1 MNIYNQKKVY
11 LILAVLP
18 FLPACGVDFK
28 KIEAKA
34 HAINNYEQ
42 VSLKLAKE
50 NRELKMEV
58 KRLEYE
64 LQKYKHNVGGH
75 DLAKATHDSHEA
87 PVAHSDNHGN
97 AGHENHEV
105 KREVASVHAMPQEK
119 APVTNKDFVEYATYK
134 WHADDMKRIADK
146 EFKEKNY
153 EKAAQ
158 FYTQLIEHYPNY
170 KNLNDEY
177 YFRAGVASFESGI
190 HHDWTLSHFE
200 NLMKKHPNSPYFRSA
215 KLWIALTHLKLGEK
229 QKFFATVEEFRKRYR
244 NTKEWKILSSYY
256 EKIEEKTHE

>member
-1 MNIYNQKKVY
+1 MRNFIRPKNVF
-11 LILAVLP
+11 ILA
-18 FLPACGVDFK
+18 FLPLLPSCGFDFK
-28 KIEAKA
+28 KLEAKA

-58 KRLEYE
+58 KRLEFE
-64 LQKYKHNVGGH
+64 LQKYKHNPLANSGH
-75 DLAKATHDSHEA
+75 AASDSHAVAKAED
-87 PVAHSDNHGN
+87 HG
-97 AGHENHEV
+97 HEV
-105 KREVASVHAMPQEK
+105 KREVASVHAKPSEK
-119 APVTNKDFVEYATYK
+119 PVVSGKDFVEFATYK
-134 WHADDMKRIADK
+134 WHADDMKKIADK

-158 FYTQLIEHYPNY
+158 FYTQLIEHYPTFNG
-170 KNLNDEY
+170 LNDEF
-177 YFRAGVASFESGI
+177 YFRAGVASFESGM
-190 HHDWTLSHFE
+190 HHDWTISHLE
-200 NLMKKHPNSPYFRSA
+200 ALMKKHPNSPYYRSA

-229 QKFFATVEEFRKRYR
+229 EKFFTTVEEFRKRYR